1 MEKNKRLEA
10 TLYSAGGIVAV
21 LLILILANFVLG
33 AFKQRVDLTEG
44 KLYTLS
50 QGTHSILG
58 KLDGPVRIRYYFSQG
73 DANVP
78 LPLKAFGRRVEDL
91 LGEFRQAGGGRISVE
106 KFDPQPDSEAEDS
119 AALDGVD
126 AQVMPT
132 GDKFY
137 LGLAITYADK
147 RLALP
152 ALTLDREQLLEYDIS
167 RAIAQATTKDKP
179 IVGIMTPTAMFG
191 SPGNPMAGMPP
202 SEKQVF
208 ISELERD
215 FRVRRIRLDADRI
228 DDDIKVLVVI
238 HPREMPEKAQFAVD
252 QFVMR
257 GGKLVAMVDPF
268 SYFDGASAGP
278 RGGGGGTA
286 STMDRLFKTWGIN
299 FDATK
304 VLLDTKYVS
313 GAGENAMP
321 TVLSLVGPAFNA
333 DDVSSN
339 KIGTALMPFAGVFT
353 GKPAAGLT
361 ETVLM
366 KSSKFSKLVDSAA
379 AASRGSAAMKDFTP
393 SDNEYPIAIKL
404 TGKFKTA
411 FPDGKPADAPKD
423 AKDGKDGKDAKAGKD
438 AGKVAAKAAEK
449 AAPAPVAVAPALKES
464 PENAVVLIG
473 DVDFIND
480 GAAVQIQNVF
490 GQRIVVPANGNLAF
504 AQAVVE
510 QFAGDPALISLRSRA
525 TAARPFT
532 VIREMEARAQQA
544 YLGKIQA
551 LEATLQ
557 QTSQKMQALQ
567 QQRGAG
573 QQASTILTPQ
583 QQAEVE
589 NFRRI
594 SADTRR
600 ELKEVRKELRRDSE
614 SLEFWTKLV
623 NIGAMP
629 LLVALAGVLLAIA
642 RRRKTVKI

>member
-1 MEKNKRLEA
+1 MENNKRLEA
-10 TLYSAGGIVAV
+10 TLYSAGGIIAV
-21 LLILILANFVLG
+21 LLIVILANFVLG

-50 QGTHSILG
+50 QGTHSILD

-91 LGEFRQAGGGRISVE
+91 LGEFRQAGRGKISVE

-119 AALDGVD
+119 AALDGVEP
-126 AQVMPT
+126 QVMPT

-152 ALTLDREQLLEYDIS
+152 ALTLDREQLLEYDMS
-167 RAIAQATTKDKP
+167 RAIAQATTRDKP

-208 ISELERD
+208 VSELERD
-215 FRVRRIRLDADRI
+215 FRVRRIRMDTERI
-228 DDDIKVLVVI
+228 EDDVKVLVVI
-238 HPREMPEKAQFAVD
+238 HPREMPEKTQFAVD

-268 SYFDGASAGP
+268 SYFDGAAAGP

-304 VLLDTKYVS
+304 VVLDSKYVS
-313 GAGENAMP
+313 GAGPNAMP

-333 DDVSSN
+333 ADVSSN
-339 KIGTALMPFAGVFT
+339 KIGTALIPFAGAFT
-353 GKPAAGLT
+353 GKPVDGLT

-366 KSSKFSKLVDSAA
+366 KSSKFSKLMDSSLAA
-379 AASRGSAAMKDFTP
+379 NRGSEAMKDFKP
-393 SDNEYPIAIKL
+393 SDTEYPLAIKL

-423 AKDGKDGKDAKAGKD
+423 VKDAKPGKE
-438 AGKVAAKAAEK
+438 APKV
-449 AAPAPVAVAPALKES
+449 AAPAPSVAAAAPALKES

-510 QFAGDPALISLRSRA
+510 QFAGDPALIGLRSRA

-551 LEATLQ
+551 LEMTLQ
-557 QTSQKMQALQ
+557 QTSQKLQGLQ
-567 QQRGAG
+567 QQRGPG

-629 LLVALAGVLLAIA
+629 LLVAIAGVLLAIT